1 MKSNFEKDPRRQPE
15 KTVLMFKR
23 RLLRSSASCSD
34 SSIDALTEVKRPDQ
48 LHDDRSIQ
56 RFLAAVLDAFTAEEV
71 TVLKLASAISVAC
84 LTAF

>member
-23 RLLRSSASCSD
+23 RLLRSSAWCSE
-34 SSIDALTEVKRPDQ
+34 SSINALTEVKRPDQ
-48 LHDDRSIQ
+48 PHHGGSIQ
-56 RFLAAVLDAFTAEEV
+56 RFLVAVFDAFTAEEV
-71 TVLKLASAISVAC
+71 TELKLASAISVAC

>member
-15 KTVLMFKR
+15 KTVLIFKR
-23 RLLRSSASCSD
+23 RLLRSSASCSR
-34 SSIDALTEVKRPDQ
+34 SSINALTEVKRLDQ
-48 LHDDRSIQ
+48 PQNGHSIQ
-56 RFLAAVLDAFTAEEV
+56 RFLATVFDAFTAEEV